1 MAGNLTDQ
9 VRSIAR
15 VVTSVANGDLKPK
28 VTLEA
33 KGEIAALAETI
44 NSMTHTL
51 ATFADQVTSVA
62 REVGI
67 EGKLGGQATVPGAAG
82 TWRDLTDNVNQL
94 AANLTTQVRAI
105 GEVAT
110 AVTRGDLSRS
120 VHVAAQGEVELLK
133 DNVNEMIRNLRD
145 TTQKNREEDWLK
157 TNLARFTRLLQG
169 QRDLQTV
176 GRMVLSELAPLVRVQ
191 RGVFYLHDTSRDDPV
206 LTLLASYASKPGAES
221 PPEFA
226 IGEGLIG
233 QCAME
238 QRRILLTDVPGDYIA
253 ISSGLGKA
261 APASI
266 VVLPVIFENETR
278 GVIELASFEQFSETH
293 LSFLD
298 QLMESI
304 GIVLNTIDANRRTG
318 ELIQEQA
325 ARAAAEAGLARLRQV
340 VDVMPEGILIADASG
355 LVYLRN
361 AAAEEILG
369 LEPAGVISTVEELPA
384 MRWLDGSQAG
394 PREHPLARAVFGRQV
409 VRGEQLVVTN
419 ATTGREVPILVNSAP
434 LGDARGVAAG
444 GVAVFQDI
452 TPLRDLDR
460 QKDEFLAAIS
470 HDLKTPA
477 TIIKGN
483 ANLLQRSLDR
493 AQADGMGDIAE
504 GLEAI
509 DESTAQLV
517 RLIDELL
524 DLTRMRMGQPVLL
537 DLGPAD
543 LIDITRRLATEYQK
557 ISPRHVIRLE
567 TDERRL
573 VGEWDGARVVRVVA
587 NLVSNAVK
595 YSPRGG
601 EVIVRASREQRNGQ
615 DWAVLAVRD
624 NGMGIPP
631 GEIDRIFEPYYRAS
645 NIAGSTSG
653 AGVGLVGTRHI
664 VEQHQGEISVDS
676 VVGKGTTFTVR
687 LPVSREHNEVLDP

>member
-1 MAGNLTDQ
+1 
-9 VRSIAR
+9 
-15 VVTSVANGDLKPK
+15 
-28 VTLEA
+28 
-33 KGEIAALAETI
+33 
-44 NSMTHTL
+44 
-51 ATFADQVTSVA
+51 
-62 REVGI
+62 
-67 EGKLGGQATVPGAAG
+67 
-82 TWRDLTDNVNQL
+82 
-94 AANLTTQVRAI
+94 
-105 GEVAT
+105 
-110 AVTRGDLSRS
+110 
-120 VHVAAQGEVELLK
+120 
-133 DNVNEMIRNLRD
+133 MIKNLRD

-157 TNLARFTRLLQG
+157 TNLARFSRLLQG

-176 GRMVLSELAPLVRVQ
+176 GRLVLSELAPLVGVQ
-191 RGVFYLHDTSRDDPV
+191 RGVIYLNDTSRDDPV
-206 LTLLASYASKPGAES
+206 LTLLASYANKAVGQS

-226 IGEGLIG
+226 LGEGLIG
-233 QCAME
+233 QCALE

-253 ISSGLGKA
+253 ISSALGRA
-261 APASI
+261 APSSI
-266 VVLPVIFENETR
+266 VVLPVLVENETR
-278 GVIELASFEQFSETH
+278 AVIELASFERFSETH
-293 LSFLD
+293 LSFLE
-298 QLMESI
+298 QLTESI
-304 GIVLNTIDANRRTG
+304 GIVLNTIDANRRAE

-340 VDVMPEGILIADASG
+340 VDVMPEGILIADATG

-369 LEPAGVISTVEELPA
+369 LAPAAVISTIEELPA
-384 MRWLDGSQAG
+384 VRLLDGSQPP
-394 PREHPLARAVFGRQV
+394 PRDHPLARAVYGRQV

-419 ATTGREVPILVNSAP
+419 AASGRDVPILVNSAP
-434 LGDARGVAAG
+434 LSDARGVSAG

-452 TPLRDLDR
+452 SPLRDLDR

-483 ANLLQRSLDR
+483 ANLLQRSIAR
-493 AQADGMGDIAE
+493 ATSADGVGEIAE

-524 DLTRMRMGQPVLL
+524 DLTRMRMGQPVEL
-537 DLGPAD
+537 DLGPTD
-543 LIDITRRLATEYQK
+543 LIDLTRRLATEYQK

-567 TDERRL
+567 TDLRRL
-573 VGEWDGARVVRVVA
+573 VGDWDGARVIRVVA

-601 EVIVRASREQRNGQ
+601 EITIHASRQDRNGQ

-624 NGMGIPP
+624 RGLGIPP
-631 GEIDRIFEPYYRAS
+631 GELERIFEPYYRGS

-664 VEQHQGEISVDS
+664 VEQHRGEITVES
-676 VVGKGTTFTVR
+676 VVGQGSTFTVR
-687 LPVSREHNEVLDP
+687 LPVSREHAEFADA